1 MITPPQSPTTPQDSE
16 PSSGPATSDV
26 SSERVVRFDNECVL
40 IPESPSIK
48 NKRPMILTKSYSLP
62 LWKKRASTSNVALSD
77 TELDE
82 DVQVVL
88 KVPVPRYIYFAL
100 GCR

>member
-1 MITPPQSPTTPQDSE
+1 
-16 PSSGPATSDV
+16 
-26 SSERVVRFDNECVL
+26 
-40 IPESPSIK
+40 
-48 NKRPMILTKSYSLP
+48 MILTKSYSLP

-100 GCR
+100 GCC